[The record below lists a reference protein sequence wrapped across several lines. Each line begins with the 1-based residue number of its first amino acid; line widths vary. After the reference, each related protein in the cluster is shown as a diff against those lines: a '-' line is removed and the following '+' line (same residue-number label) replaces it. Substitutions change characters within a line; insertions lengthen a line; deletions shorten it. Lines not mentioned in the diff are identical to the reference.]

1 MSQGWMLAECQRGRG
16 GDIKEKGVNSRVVF
30 FFPSV
35 AVMLM
40 WVGLKVISCV
50 DLLVV
55 GLKGHF

>member
-1 MSQGWMLAECQRGRG
+1 MLAECQRGRG
-16 GDIKEKGVNSRVVF
+16 GDIKEKEVNSRVVF

-35 AVMLM
+35 AVMWM
-40 WVGLKVISCV
+40 WVGFKVISCV